1 MSVEFFTKIEQ
12 VEKLAKSIK
21 FLDGSF
27 PAIGDK
33 YESRVEQ
40 IRSELESLDGDLK
53 KDLARFV
60 KTSKGKQG
68 STKTR
73 RTKPKAV

>member
-1 MSVEFFTKIEQ
+1 MSVEFFTKVEQ

-33 YESRVEQ
+33 YEDRVER
-40 IRSELESLDGDLK
+40 IRSELESLDKDLK
-53 KDLARFV
+53 KDLADFV
-60 KTSKGKQG
+60 KTTSPTQKKRRG
-68 STKTR
+68 TKS
-73 RTKPKAV
+73 